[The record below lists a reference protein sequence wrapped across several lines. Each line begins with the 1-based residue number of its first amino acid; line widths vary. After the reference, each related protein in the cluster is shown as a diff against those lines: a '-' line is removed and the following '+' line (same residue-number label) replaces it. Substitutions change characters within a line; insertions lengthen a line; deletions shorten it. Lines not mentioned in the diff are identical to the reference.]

1 MGRGRIPSSSVCV
14 PRRRPR
20 QWFLGRVPR
29 LAARPGCGW
38 SWPGPRRVSFS
49 SAFEPAG
56 HVALGPGL
64 RHDDLQAASRRQ
76 AAVVEV
82 RHEAFVQLAEL
93 DETRDGLLS
102 HLVLAAQLLAGRL
115 AGLAAA
121 ALVHDRVM
129 AHEHGLGLFAQRDVR
144 PRFVAVDHGDHGRV
158 VVHVAHHRGHAVQ
171 ADDPGGVGAPV
182 AADDLVSSVRGSH
195 QQRGRYADALDG
207 FHEVVHRLVVV
218 HAVRVAGELVEQV
231 GVYLADAALHV
242 GFRLRVSERAGQVAE
257 VEVHFLPSFTLRSMA

>member
-20 QWFLGRVPR
+20 RWFPGRVPR

-38 SWPGPRRVSFS
+38 SWPGPRRVSFFPPPS
-49 SAFEPAG
+49 SQPATLRW
-56 HVALGPGL
+56 VPGFVMTTCRPL
-64 RHDDLQAASRRQ
+64 R
-76 AAVVEV
+76 AVVEV

-93 DETRDGLLS
+93 DETRDGLLA

-182 AADDLVSSVRGSH
+182 AADDLVSSIRGSH

-207 FHEVVHRLVVV
+207 FHEVVHRFVVV

-242 GFRLRVSERAGQVAE
+242 GFRFRFAERSGQVAE